1 MENIKDYDQTEDQ
14 DIESP
19 AWHGEI
25 LKKRAEKIESGET
38 EFIPLEEWK
47 KKVLG

>member
-1 MENIKDYDQTEDQ
+1 MESIKDYDQTEDQ

-25 LKKRAEKIESGET
+25 LKKRAEKLSVDDFIELAQFVEKHST
-38 EFIPLEEWK
+38 
-47 KKVLG
+47 